1 MGSLT
6 VTSGLLSVH
15 CITILITG
23 NNPAKIIINYVI
35 DIIKYIGIV
44 DQLNRNHKISNT
56 KTALI
61 TISTNSNL
69 TIVSLFT
76 GRIKQISL
84 SYKKWYLLIQ
94 VVQLPLNYRFYSI
107 ITTQI

>member
-1 MGSLT
+1 MDLLT
-6 VTSGLLSVH
+6 YEMDFPTVMYGLLSVH

-23 NNPAKIIINYVI
+23 NNPAKITINYVI
-35 DIIKYIGIV
+35 DMIKYIGIV

-69 TIVSLFT
+69 TIAGLFHSST
-76 GRIKQISL
+76 KHISI
-84 SYKKWYLLIQ
+84 SCK
-94 VVQLPLNYRFYSI
+94 NNSN
-107 ITTQI
+107 